1 MRTDLM
7 FRLGVPLAL
16 VVLAV
21 FVTVVGAAVVT
32 GVALLGGVAGWVAG
46 VALGIA
52 VAQATRRPAG
62 VLMRRLVDA
71 AG

>member
-21 FVTVVGAAVVT
+21 FVTVVGAAVVA